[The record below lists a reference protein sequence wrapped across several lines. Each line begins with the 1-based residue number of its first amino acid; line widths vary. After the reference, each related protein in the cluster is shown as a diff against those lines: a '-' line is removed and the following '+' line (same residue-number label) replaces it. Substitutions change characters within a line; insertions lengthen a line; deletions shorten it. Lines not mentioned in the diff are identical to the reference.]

1 MQYNIIYAINAGNIL
16 YIFKMYSFFH
26 ILHMP
31 ILCNNKNIYYFLY
44 QSNHVYLNSIILIQ

>member
-1 MQYNIIYAINAGNIL
+1 MQYNIICAINVGNIL

-31 ILCNNKNIYYFLY
+31 VLYNNKNIYYFLY
-44 QSNHVYLNSIILIQ
+44 QSNRMYLNSIVLIQ

>member
-31 ILCNNKNIYYFLY
+31 ISCNNKNIYYFLY